1 MTRIL
6 VMGCLHGNITK
17 ELDSKVKKKNFDSVM
32 FLGDLAGEPSL
43 DDIIGKKLTGKKKK
57 QIIISYDD
65 LVAAEY
71 ETGIEAM
78 AWLNSLGKPVHVIF
92 GNHDKYSVEFLGNME
107 HDYHE
112 ALPDYD
118 VVMKKFKNL
127 KYVHGKSFNVGGLKC
142 GAYGGYVEIDTY
154 LKSNVL
160 HESPLAKVHRIK
172 RFTMFAKDLSKASR
186 KGLDIFMSHYPAHRM
201 FDKIKNANA
210 GKMNGKNAGFSGYN
224 KVIMRDEPR
233 VFLHSHM
240 HEHQGMR
247 KLGKT
252 LVVSTGASLDRKF
265 VILDINKSKVDVEF
279 Y

>member
-17 ELDSKVKKKNFDSVM
+17 ELDSKVRKKDFDKVM

-43 DDIIGKKLTGKKKK
+43 DEIIGKKIVGKKTK
-57 QIIISYDD
+57 QIVISYED
-65 LVAAEY
+65 LVTAEY
-71 ETGIEAM
+71 KTGIEAM
-78 AWLNSLGKPVHVIF
+78 RWLNTLGKPVYVIF
-92 GNHDKYSVEFLGNME
+92 GNHDKYSIEFLGSTE

-112 ALPDYD
+112 ALQDYD
-118 VVMKKFKNL
+118 VAMKKFKNL
-127 KYVHGKSFNVGGLKC
+127 KYVHGKHFKVNELEC
-142 GAYGGYVEIDTY
+142 GAYGGYVEIDSY
-154 LKSNVL
+154 LRSNVL
-160 HESPLAKVHRIK
+160 NESPLAKVHRIK
-172 RFTMFAKDLSKASR
+172 RFTLFAKEISKASK
-186 KGLDIFMSHYPAHRM
+186 KGLDIFMSHYPAYRV
-201 FDKIKNANA
+201 FDKIKNKSV

-224 KVIMRDEPR
+224 KVIMRDDPR

-252 LVVSTGASLDRKF
+252 LVISTGAALDRKF